1 MYGREENIKMKYI
14 DTHAHIYSN
23 QFDEDRDATVQ
34 RAIDLGIGKIL
45 MPNVDSESI
54 EGMMQCEQDYP
65 EICVPMMGLHPC
77 SVKEDVDKELKIVEE
92 WLVKRK
98 FIAIGEI
105 GIDLYWDKTFQEK
118 QIEALKIQI
127 DWAIQ
132 YDVPIVLHT
141 RESTQDVI
149 KILEQKHHEKL
160 RGVFHCFGGSV
171 EEAKAITDLG
181 FMLGLGGVTTFK
193 KGGMDLVVPELS
205 LDDIILETDCPYL
218 APVPYRGKRNEP
230 SYMLGVASKI
240 AEYKLISVE
249 KVGEKTT
256 ANAKRLFGI

>member
-1 MYGREENIKMKYI
+1 MTYI
-14 DTHAHIYSN
+14 DTHAHIYSDK
-23 QFDEDRDATVQ
+23 FDEDRDETVQ
-34 RAIDLGIGKIL
+34 RAVNLGVSKIL

-54 EGMMQCEQDYP
+54 EGMMQCEKDYP
-65 EICVPMMGLHPC
+65 EVCVPMMGLHPC
-77 SVKEDVDKELKIVEE
+77 SVNENVDKELKIVED
-92 WLVKRK
+92 WLAKRK

-105 GIDLYWDKTFQEK
+105 GIDLYWDKTFQNQ

-218 APVPYRGKRNEP
+218 APVPHRGKRNEP

-240 AEYKLISVE
+240 AEYKLISIQEVAD
-249 KVGEKTT
+249 KTT
-256 ANAKRLFGI
+256 ANAKRLFGV

>member
-1 MYGREENIKMKYI
+1 MNYI
-14 DTHAHIYSN
+14 DTHAHIYSDK
-23 QFDEDRDATVQ
+23 FDEDRDETVQ
-34 RAIDLGIGKIL
+34 RAVNLGVSKIL

-54 EGMMQCEQDYP
+54 EGMMLCEKDYP

-77 SVKEDVDKELKIVEE
+77 SVNENVDKELKIVED
-92 WLVKRK
+92 WLAKRE

-105 GIDLYWDKTFQEK
+105 GIDLYWDKTFQEQ
-118 QIEALKIQI
+118 QIEALKIQV

-218 APVPYRGKRNEP
+218 APVPHRGKRNEP

-240 AEYKLISVE
+240 AEYKLISIQEVA
-249 KVGEKTT
+249 EKTT
-256 ANAKRLFGI
+256 ANAKRLFGV